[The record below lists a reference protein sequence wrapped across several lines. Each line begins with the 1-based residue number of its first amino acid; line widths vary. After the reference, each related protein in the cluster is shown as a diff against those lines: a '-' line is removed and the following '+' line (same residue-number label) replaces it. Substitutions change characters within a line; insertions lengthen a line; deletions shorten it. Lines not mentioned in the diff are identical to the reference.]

1 MSLDVGIVAVIMVSS
16 FAIGLVWGYL
26 GGNR

>member
-26 GGNR
+26 GGNK

>member
-16 FAIGLVWGYL
+16 FAIGLVWGYV
-26 GGNR
+26 GDKS